1 MMMEEH
7 TYTNFC
13 NIIYVI
19 NDILVK
25 HVKMVY
31 KIEFEKI
38 PWCRIFKNITIRVA
52 LLLLGGWKRVR

>member
-1 MMMEEH
+1 MEEH

-38 PWCRIFKNITIRVA
+38 PW
-52 LLLLGGWKRVR
+52 

>member
-1 MMMEEH
+1 MMEEH